1 MIFDIISLTKWLDEL
16 AVISFGLIGGVYFAF
31 SFFVMQSLNNI
42 NSLNAIR
49 TMNSI
54 NTVILKSPFM
64 LLFFFSTFIAFI
76 LFLENFIFYKVLS
89 YEGFASLIFITGMF
103 LCTAIKNVPLNNK
116 LANFKFDDPLS
127 DSGIEWENYCT
138 NWLKWNHVR
147 TISCFLSMILLV
159 FKL

>member
-89 YEGFASLIFITGMF
+89 YEGFASLIFLTGMF

-116 LANFKFDDPLS
+116 LEKLDPKEFKDVFLWYKKPWNFWHNIRTFI
-127 DSGIEWENYCT
+127 GIASFIIIIIN
-138 NWLKWNHVR
+138 
-147 TISCFLSMILLV
+147 LV
-159 FKL
+159 F